1 MLMLAAA
8 ALATAVMVAF
18 GRTGIGLQEAMASKY
33 ATWGLLFWLALLAA
47 AVRMWAARSRPNP
60 AIVCAG
66 LVMLV
71 LSSLSGKG
79 PLSSSRERARLLED
93 LTIRLQSG
101 GVPENLKSIYPNP
114 ANVLSW
120 LEFLR
125 QHRMSI
131 FAGEDRDAKAV
142 TQHFQ
147 SPRDSNPGITC
158 FTNKTKVV
166 SSGHGGEGGIRT
178 PDTVTRMPHFECG
191 AFNHSAT
198 SP

>member
-47 AVRMWAARSRPNP
+47 ADRMWAVRSRPNP
-60 AIVCAG
+60 AVVCAG
-66 LVMLV
+66 AAMLV

-79 PLSSSRERARLLED
+79 PLSSGRERARLLED
-93 LTIRLQSG
+93 MTIRLQSG

-114 ANVLSW
+114 ENIMSW
-120 LEFLR
+120 LKFLR

-131 FAGEDRDAKAV
+131 FAERPWGARTAA
-142 TQHFQ
+142 QHFQ
-147 SPRDSNPGITC
+147 SPRASNPGITASL
-158 FTNKTKVV
+158 TKLK
-166 SSGHGGEGGIRT
+166 
-178 PDTVTRMPHFECG
+178 
-191 AFNHSAT
+191 
-198 SP
+198 